1 MWKTWRYPC
10 TGRSF
15 TIRINLRQERWKNLS
30 VWRQSDLPLFSL
42 AGGSSKLA
50 AGTKQLK
57 SGSSTLVSGMENLKS
72 GSAALSEETGSLK
85 SGAAQLESGAG
96 CLLL

>member
-1 MWKTWRYPC
+1 MD
-10 TGRSF
+10 F
-15 TIRINLRQERWKNLS
+15 I
-30 VWRQSDLPLFSL
+30 
-42 AGGSSKLA
+42 
-50 AGTKQLK
+50 
-57 SGSSTLVSGMENLKS
+57 ENLKS